1 MLLLVLYVK
10 WNIGVGIGCPVTNQI
25 VINEADEGKGEEL
38 RAGKPRDEEE
48 IAETRHSVGREEF
61 RGMNGLEKKYNL
73 VIVGAGLS
81 GAVMAER
88 ASKLLGLKVS
98 QLFTLHFAIMI
109 LIRVWLLR
117 SGTISAV
124 TAMTT

>member
-98 QLFTLHFAIMI
+98 QLLPFI
-109 LIRVWLLR
+109 LQL
-117 SGTISAV
+117 
-124 TAMTT
+124 

>member
-1 MLLLVLYVK
+1 MLLLVVYVK

-48 IAETRHSVGREEF
+48 IAETRHSVGKEEF

-98 QLFTLHFAIMI
+98 YLLFCCQIIMI
-109 LIRVWLLR
+109 LLRVWLLT
-117 SGTISAV
+117 SGTILAV

>member
-1 MLLLVLYVK
+1 MLLLVVYVK

-98 QLFTLHFAIMI
+98 QLFTLHLVTMI
-109 LIRVWLLR
+109 LLRVWLLT
-117 SGTISAV
+117 SGTILAV

>member
-1 MLLLVLYVK
+1 MK
-10 WNIGVGIGCPVTNQI
+10 WNVGVGCPVTNQI
-25 VINEADEGKGEEL
+25 VINEAEEGKGEEL

-48 IAETRHSVGREEF
+48 IAETRHSVGREEY

-81 GAVMAER
+81 GAVVAER
-88 ASKLLGLKVS
+88 ASKLLGLKVGS
-98 QLFTLHFAIMI
+98 FHIFLVII
-109 LIRVWLLR
+109 LIWFRVWLLT
-117 SGTISAV
+117 SEITLVV

>member
-1 MLLLVLYVK
+1 MVLLVIYVK
-10 WNIGVGIGCPVTNQI
+10 WNLVQGIGCPVTNQI
-25 VINEADEGKGEEL
+25 VINEAEEGKGEEL

-48 IAETRHSVGREEF
+48 IAEARHSVGREEF

-88 ASKLLGLKVS
+88 ASKLLGLKVIIA
-98 QLFTLHFAIMI
+98 LLVLLMI
-109 LIRVWLLR
+109 LLILEP
-117 SGTISAV
+117 GY
-124 TAMTT
+124 

>member
-98 QLFTLHFAIMI
+98 YLLFCCRIIMI
-109 LIRVWLLR
+109 LLRVWLLT
-117 SGTISAV
+117 SGTILVV

>member
-1 MLLLVLYVK
+1 MLVIYVK
-10 WNIGVGIGCPVTNQI
+10 WNIVQGIGCPVTNQI
-25 VINEADEGKGEEL
+25 VINEAEEGKGEEL

-48 IAETRHSVGREEF
+48 IAEARHSVGREEF

-88 ASKLLGLKVS
+88 ASKLLGLKVVTV
-98 QLFTLHFAIMI
+98 LLCIVVTIINHRA
-109 LIRVWLLR
+109 WL
-117 SGTISAV
+117 
-124 TAMTT
+124 

>member
-1 MLLLVLYVK
+1 MLVLYVK

-98 QLFTLHFAIMI
+98 QLFILHLVIMI
-109 LIRVWLLR
+109 LLRVWLLT
-117 SGTISAV
+117 SGTILGV

>member
-1 MLLLVLYVK
+1 MLYVK

-98 QLFTLHFAIMI
+98 QLLPFIF
-109 LIRVWLLR
+109 
-117 SGTISAV
+117 SS
-124 TAMTT
+124 

>member
-1 MLLLVLYVK
+1 MLLLVVYVK
-10 WNIGVGIGCPVTNQI
+10 WNIGAGIGCPVTNQI

-98 QLFTLHFAIMI
+98 YLLFCC
-109 LIRVWLLR
+109 R
-117 SGTISAV
+117 
-124 TAMTT
+124 